1 MWISECERRE
11 KRIKKWK
18 VLISIHRLIVGL
30 NLWMAIS
37 NIWPP
42 TIASNNS
49 THGNCLGDAW
59 NGCETILKMIIKMAS
74 FDSFD
79 NWMHYTILI
88 MENVSSEVMIN
99 GLDGCDVLVFPLFVF
114 RFLILSPF
122 IILNNTLHPTKNPK
136 F

>member
-1 MWISECERRE
+1 M
-11 KRIKKWK
+11 KKWK

-37 NIWPP
+37 NIWLP

-49 THGNCLGDAW
+49 THGNGLGDAW

-79 NWMHYTILI
+79 N
-88 MENVSSEVMIN
+88 
-99 GLDGCDVLVFPLFVF
+99 
-114 RFLILSPF
+114 
-122 IILNNTLHPTKNPK
+122 
-136 F
+136 